1 MSGIQEAEVRMSV
14 GDCIAGGVCI
24 VGGVKE
30 PVIIV
35 CNVPGRLKLIC
46 YSGDSML

>member
-1 MSGIQEAEVRMSV
+1 MFGIQEAAVRMSV
-14 GDCIAGGVCI
+14 GDCI

-46 YSGDSML
+46 YSGVSML